1 MDFGRPAQWAG
12 WPYLLHDAQVQAKH
26 LIWGPHAQTG
36 HNAVSYTHLD
46 VYKRQERHGVICR
59 QTTENGDA
67 FISGFA
73 DGGIK
78 AYGRKF
84 SKH

>member
-36 HNAVSYTHLD
+36 HNVVVGLTLVHGQLLAVIGSIPNS
-46 VYKRQERHGVICR
+46 V
-59 QTTENGDA
+59 
-67 FISGFA
+67 
-73 DGGIK
+73 
-78 AYGRKF
+78 
-84 SKH
+84 